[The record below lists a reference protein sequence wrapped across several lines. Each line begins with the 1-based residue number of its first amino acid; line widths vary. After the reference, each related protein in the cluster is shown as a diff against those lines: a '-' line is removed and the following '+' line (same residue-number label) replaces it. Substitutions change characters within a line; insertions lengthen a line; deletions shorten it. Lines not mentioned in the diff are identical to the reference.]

1 MSSAQSLIASLPA
14 RYVPRRIDRTITYYF
29 SVGDEK
35 HTLVLSPESCQVKAG
50 KPEHADCV
58 VKADPDVF
66 MKLVVHGKTPGPV
79 DIMRGRFK
87 TSDVELLTKLKDCFR
102 F

>member
-1 MSSAQSLIASLPA
+1 MSSAQALIASLPA
-14 RYVPRRIDRTITYYF
+14 RYVPRRIDRTVTYYF
-29 SVGDEK
+29 SVGEEK
-35 HTLVLSPESCQVKAG
+35 HTLVLTPDTCTVKAG
-50 KPEHADCV
+50 KPENADCV

-66 MKLVVHGKTPGPV
+66 MNLVMHGKVPGTL

-87 TSDVELLTKLKDCFR
+87 TNDVALLTRLKDCFR